1 MDQMV
6 GNILLFGFLFL
17 FIYFVM
23 IRPNKRARA
32 EHQKLVESIEAGDE
46 IMTTT
51 GIFGTV
57 KSVGDDEVSVE
68 IASGVEVRMLKRA
81 IATRLSEDLDDESD
95 DVETGDGSSDE
106 TEAERE
112 AENA

>member
-1 MDQMV
+1 MEQMV

-32 EHQKLVESIEAGDE
+32 EHQRMVESVESGDE

-57 KSVGDDEVSVE
+57 TSVGDEEISVE
-68 IASGVEVRMLKRA
+68 IAKGVEVRMVKRA
-81 IATRLSEDLDDESD
+81 IATRVSENLDGD
-95 DVETGDGSSDE
+95 DTDAVGNTGTDAGTERE
-106 TEAERE
+106 TE
-112 AENA
+112 NA

>member
-1 MDQMV
+1 MV
-6 GNILLFGFLFL
+6 GNIVLFGFLFL

-32 EHQKLVESIEAGDE
+32 EHQRMVESVEPGDE

-57 KSVGDDEVSVE
+57 KNVGDEEISVE
-68 IASGVEVRMLKRA
+68 IATGVQVRMVKRA
-81 IATRLSEDLDDESD
+81 IASRVSENLETESEDSEGSEGSD
-95 DVETGDGSSDE
+95 
-106 TEAERE
+106 AERE
-112 AENA
+112 TENA

>member
-1 MDQMV
+1 MEQTL

-23 IRPNKRARA
+23 IRPNKRARQQ
-32 EHQKLVESIEAGDE
+32 HQAMVESIETGDE

-57 KSVGDDEVSVE
+57 RSVGDDEMKLE
-68 IASGVEVRMLKRA
+68 IAPGVEVRMVKRA
-81 IATRLSEDLDDESD
+81 VASRVTEGLED
-95 DVETGDGSSDE
+95 DE
-106 TEAERE
+106 TEDTQADEERQT
-112 AENA
+112 ENA

>member
-1 MDQMV
+1 MEQMV
-6 GNILLFGFLFL
+6 GNIILFGFLFL

-32 EHQKLVESIEAGDE
+32 EHQRMVESVEPGDE

-57 KSVGDDEVSVE
+57 KSVGDEEISVE
-68 IASGVEVRMLKRA
+68 IATGVQVRMVKRA
-81 IATRLSEDLDDESD
+81 IATRVSENLETDSEDSD
-95 DVETGDGSSDE
+95 TERE
-106 TEAERE
+106 TE
-112 AENA
+112 NA

>member
-1 MDQMV
+1 VEQML

-32 EHQKLVESIEAGDE
+32 EHQRMVESVEPGDE

-57 KSVGDDEVSVE
+57 MAVGDEEVTVE
-68 IASGVEVRMLKRA
+68 IAPGTQVRMVKRA
-81 IATRLSEDLDDESD
+81 IATRVSENLE
-95 DVETGDGSSDE
+95 EGSDE
-106 TEAERE
+106 EADSDPERE

>member
-1 MDQMV
+1 VEQML

-17 FIYFVM
+17 FIYFVI

-32 EHQKLVESIEAGDE
+32 EHQRMVESVEPGDE

-57 KSVGDDEVSVE
+57 MAVGDEEVTVE
-68 IASGVEVRMLKRA
+68 IAPGTQVRMVKRA
-81 IATRLSEDLDDESD
+81 IATRVSENLE
-95 DVETGDGSSDE
+95 ESSDE
-106 TEAERE
+106 EADSDPERE

>member
-1 MDQMV
+1 VEQML

-17 FIYFVM
+17 YIYFVM

-32 EHQKLVESIEAGDE
+32 EHQRMVESVEPGDE

-57 KSVGDDEVSVE
+57 MAVGDEEVTVE
-68 IASGVEVRMLKRA
+68 IAPGTQVRMVKRA
-81 IATRLSEDLDDESD
+81 IATRVSENLE
-95 DVETGDGSSDE
+95 ESSDE
-106 TEAERE
+106 EADSDPERE

>member
-1 MDQMV
+1 ML

-32 EHQKLVESIEAGDE
+32 EHQRMVESVEPGDE

-51 GIFGTV
+51 GIFGTI
-57 KSVGDDEVSVE
+57 KAVGDEEVTVE
-68 IASGVEVRMLKRA
+68 IAPGTSVRMVKRA
-81 IATRLSEDLDDESD
+81 IATRVSENVEEESD
-95 DVETGDGSSDE
+95 DEPGSDP
-106 TEAERE
+106 ERE
-112 AENA
+112 SENA

>member
-1 MDQMV
+1 MEQMV
-6 GNILLFGFLFL
+6 GNIVLFGFLFL

-32 EHQKLVESIEAGDE
+32 EHQRMVESVEPGDE

-57 KSVGDDEVSVE
+57 RTVGDEEISVE
-68 IASGVEVRMLKRA
+68 IASGVEVRMVKRA
-81 IATRLSEDLDDESD
+81 IATRVSENLEAEPDDDTPEGSD
-95 DVETGDGSSDE
+95 ADRE
-106 TEAERE
+106 TE
-112 AENA
+112 NA